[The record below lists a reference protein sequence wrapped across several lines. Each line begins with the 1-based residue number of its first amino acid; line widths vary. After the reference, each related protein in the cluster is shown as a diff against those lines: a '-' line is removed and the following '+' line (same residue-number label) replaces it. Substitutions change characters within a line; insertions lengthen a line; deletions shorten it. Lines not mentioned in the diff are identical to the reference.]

1 MPRRYK
7 PAAGCSFSGSMFKND
22 MVRHLAKTAW
32 CPCKSAGWTISRS
45 LDASS
50 VTRKSAVCPE
60 ASEPQSEP
68 ATSTVAAPATF
79 ADTAPVSSAVA
90 APGAGQHW
98 YMPPAELSD
107 ELVGKGI
114 YVGLP
119 NGEWSSMRL
128 AGAPLQGPGTS
139 AVLKF
144 GCSDNCVK
152 RVTEHQRTYKGF
164 KLLAWFSA
172 DDPRAAEAAVK
183 AWLQVHS
190 LLAHGV
196 NSHKA
201 TMDTEL
207 VLVHND
213 GELEALKRCMARHA
227 AGPPSHTKLRTL
239 ELELEI
245 LKLKAAHD
253 E

>member
-1 MPRRYK
+1 
-7 PAAGCSFSGSMFKND
+7 
-22 MVRHLAKTAW
+22 
-32 CPCKSAGWTISRS
+32 
-45 LDASS
+45 
-50 VTRKSAVCPE
+50 
-60 ASEPQSEP
+60 
-68 ATSTVAAPATF
+68 
-79 ADTAPVSSAVA
+79 
-90 APGAGQHW
+90 
-98 YMPPAELSD
+98 MPPAELSD
-107 ELVGKGI
+107 ELVGKGV
-114 YVGLP
+114 YVGVP

-164 KLLAWFSA
+164 KLLAWFAA

-201 TMDTEL
+201 KMDTEL
-207 VLVHND
+207 VLVGND

-227 AGPPSHTKLRTL
+227 ASQTKLREL

-245 LKLKAAHD
+245 LKFKAAHD